1 MAAMNGFGPS
11 EQAGQGPAA
20 HWLVR
25 VAAYLRPREGWL
37 VLSLAW
43 AAVISLPGAA
53 VEAGLV
59 AGLGPILWLATLGLI
74 ASWWLAGRRIAAPSA
89 TALLAAAGVVAD
101 LIWGVRVLGPGRLI
115 PQAAGWLAWRLG
127 EQAGPA
133 PAITYFSEQWAALAS
148 YAGRVAWW
156 AQGLVSGQGAP
167 DNLVVIGLAG
177 LLAWAVAAWAGWWIV
192 RREQPFIALLPT
204 GILLAQQVYWASDV
218 RWALLFFLGATALLL
233 VAVRWHSLT
242 ARWERTGT
250 DYSPELRLDWAF
262 AAAGITALALI
273 LAPTIP
279 FLTSSRASEAFWRL
293 FAAPY
298 REVEES
304 LARSFEAAQPA
315 RSLVPAGGVAAGG
328 LPRAHLL
335 GAGPELADVVALRG
349 RVRGLLPGQ
358 PLAWR
363 GQTFAHYTGRGWDEP
378 TPLDEVRLAAGE
390 PWTDRSG
397 GVAPPLSSAAP
408 WIGSVEALAA
418 ARNVLYVPGA
428 AISADRPTV
437 ALLRRG
443 DLAALSTAGQPAR
456 YTVLAAPPITD
467 AALLRRA
474 GTDYPPAIAETYLQ
488 LPMDVLALD
497 PRLTAF
503 AQTVAA
509 GAATPYDRAVAIE
522 AALRAIPYSLDV
534 PTPPAGREVV
544 GWFLF
549 DLRRGYCDYFA
560 TAMVVLARLN
570 GIPGRLA
577 VGYAAGVYDEAADL
591 YTVRELDAH
600 AWPELYFP
608 GLGWIPFE
616 PTPAF
621 AVPVRDQAAGGIPPP
636 GIAGAPPDLDA
647 GLAELRSLAEET
659 RAAERRATARGGLL
673 AGLNGLLALSLIAS
687 WLGLRRGWAPGQLS
701 GPVAAAYDR
710 LLRWGGRLGRPARPA
725 DTPREYAAALAA
737 AAARGAGRARWGR
750 GPAMSAAAVVG
761 READALA
768 LEYERALFG
777 GVLPARQPA
786 PAPRRDL
793 WAALRRVWWAQRLAG
808 K

>member
-1 MAAMNGFGPS
+1 MAAMNGSGPS
-11 EQAGQGPAA
+11 EQAGQDAAA
-20 HWLVR
+20 HWFLR

-37 VLSLAW
+37 VFALAW

-53 VEAGLV
+53 VQAGLV
-59 AGLGPILWLATLGLI
+59 AGLSPTLWLATLGMV
-74 ASWWLAGRRIAAPSA
+74 ASWWLAGRRIAAPIA
-89 TALLAAAGVVAD
+89 AALLAAGGMAAD
-101 LIWGVRVLGPGRLI
+101 LVWGVRVLGPGRLI
-115 PQAAGWLAWRLG
+115 PQAGEWLAWRLG
-127 EQAGPA
+127 EQVGPA
-133 PAITYFSEQWAALAS
+133 PAVPYFAEQWSALVS

-156 AQGLVSGQGAP
+156 VQGLVTGEGAP

-177 LLAWAVAAWAGWWIV
+177 LLAWAVAAWAGWWIA
-192 RREQPFIALLPT
+192 RRSQPFVGLLPT
-204 GILLAQQVYWASDV
+204 GLFLAQQVYLAADV
-218 RWALLFFLGATALLL
+218 RWSLLLFLAATALLL

-242 ARWERTGT
+242 ARWERTGA

-298 REVEES
+298 REVEAS

-335 GAGPELADVVALRG
+335 GTGPELADVVALRG

-378 TPLDEVRLAAGE
+378 DPLDEVRLAAGE
-390 PWTDRSG
+390 PWAGSPQPS
-397 GVAPPLSSAAP
+397 VAP

-418 ARNVLYVPGA
+418 ARNILYIPGA

-443 DLAALSTAGQPAR
+443 DLAALSAVGQPAR

-467 AALLRRA
+467 ASLLRRA
-474 GTDYPPAIAETYLQ
+474 GSEYPAAIAETYLQ
-488 LPMDVLALD
+488 LPMDLLALD
-497 PRLTAF
+497 PRLMAF
-503 AQTVAA
+503 AQTVIA
-509 GAATPYDRAVAIE
+509 GARTPYDRAIAIE

-577 VGYAAGVYDEAADL
+577 VGYAAGVYDEATDL

-608 GLGWIPFE
+608 GLGWVPFE

-621 AVPVRDQAAGGIPPP
+621 AVPAREAESVGALPP
-636 GIAGAPPDLDA
+636 GIADAPPDLAA
-647 GLAELRSLAEET
+647 GLAELRSLAAET
-659 RAAERRATARGGLL
+659 QVAERRAIARNSLL
-673 AGLNGLLALSLIAS
+673 AGLNGLLALSLLAS
-687 WLGLRRGWAPGQLS
+687 WLGLRRGRSPGQLS

-710 LLRWGGRLGRPARPA
+710 LLAWGGRLGRPARPA

-737 AAARGAGRARWGR
+737 AAEQGAGRARWGR
-750 GPAMSAAAVVG
+750 TAALAAVAVVR

-768 LEYERALFG
+768 LDYERALFG
-777 GVLPARQPA
+777 GALPERQPA
-786 PAPRRDL
+786 AVRRRAL
-793 WAALRRVWWAQRLAG
+793 WAALRRVWWARRLAG